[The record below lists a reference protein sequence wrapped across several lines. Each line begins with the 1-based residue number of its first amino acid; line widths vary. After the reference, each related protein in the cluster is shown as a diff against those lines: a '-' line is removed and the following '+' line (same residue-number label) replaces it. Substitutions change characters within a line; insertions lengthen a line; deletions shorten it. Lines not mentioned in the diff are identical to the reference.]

1 MSRPGGT
8 RRPGGQAPEA
18 PQLRQPGS
26 QNRDLR
32 EVPPTDQ
39 AIRAA
44 TPEACRAPPIA
55 PAETATARGIDVAGG
70 TR

>member
-26 QNRDLR
+26 QNRELR
-32 EVPPTDQ
+32 KVPATDQ
-39 AIRAA
+39 AIRPHSPA
-44 TPEACRAPPIA
+44 TGQAIRVMASRE
-55 PAETATARGIDVAGG
+55 GS
-70 TR
+70 